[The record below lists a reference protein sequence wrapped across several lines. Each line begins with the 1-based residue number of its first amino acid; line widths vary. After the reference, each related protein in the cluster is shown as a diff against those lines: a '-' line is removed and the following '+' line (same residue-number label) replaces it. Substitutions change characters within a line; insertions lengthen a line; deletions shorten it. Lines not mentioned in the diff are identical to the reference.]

1 MDIFWGVVIQSTV
14 LKSLL
19 SIKGKNNV
27 CLEIQVKSNTK
38 KLIMLFSKLIKEM
51 LKKKE
56 NRTFV
61 KRVFRNIGKSRL
73 KDKHSGGLPGL

>member
-19 SIKGKNNV
+19 SIKGKSNV

-51 LKKKE
+51 LKKKKTE
-56 NRTFV
+56 PLLSGFSG
-61 KRVFRNIGKSRL
+61 ILGKV
-73 KDKHSGGLPGL
+73 G